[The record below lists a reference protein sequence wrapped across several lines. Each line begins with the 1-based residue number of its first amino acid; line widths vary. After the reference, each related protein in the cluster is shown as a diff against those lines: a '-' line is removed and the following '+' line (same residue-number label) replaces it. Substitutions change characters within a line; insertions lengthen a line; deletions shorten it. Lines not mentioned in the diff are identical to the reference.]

1 MPSKLPLNVVFFGTD
16 EFSIPILHKL
26 ASCAQRIHM
35 VSAGGKRPR
44 GRDPISLPAAATEA
58 KRIGIECIV
67 LKKGWDGFQLKPD
80 DHLAVSASFGRFI
93 PESILGQLVHG
104 GINIHPS
111 FLPKYR
117 GASPI
122 YSTILHD
129 DTEAGVTIQRMDTT
143 EFDRGR
149 ALAQG
154 ILPLHGDEHYNDL
167 RDKLAKGASSML
179 NSVLQQSLYK
189 RSNSRPDLEPTVY
202 GTLTDLGKYQQS
214 ESAFPIPT
222 ASWARK
228 ISPESARIIWE
239 SMTSRQIYN
248 ITRAFEHAWTLIND
262 KKIFLYNLMPLQQW
276 LNQSKADVSNDNCDW
291 NQMQPGQFTL
301 FKKKFFIIKTLD
313 SAIVVVGGVQRQ
325 SGSFVSALEWVRTY
339 NSGKGGTFITDL

>member
-1 MPSKLPLNVVFFGTD
+1 MPSKLPLNIVFFGTD

-44 GRDPISLPAAATEA
+44 GRDPISLPSAAKEA
-58 KRIGIECIV
+58 KKIGIECVV

-93 PESILGQLVHG
+93 PESILGRLVYG

-122 YSTILHD
+122 YSTILKD
-129 DTEAGVTIQRMDTT
+129 DTQAGVTIQRMDTR
-143 EFDRGR
+143 EFDKGK

-154 ILPLHGDEHYNDL
+154 VLSLHGDEHYNNL

-179 NSVLQQSLYK
+179 DSVLQQALYK
-189 RSNSRPDLEPTVY
+189 RSNPNPELEPTIY
-202 GTLTDLGKYQQS
+202 GILTDTGEFQRS
-214 ESAFPIPT
+214 ESALPIPA
-222 ASWARK
+222 ASWAGK
-228 ISPESARIIWE
+228 ISPESARINWE

-248 ITRAFEHAWTLIND
+248 ITRAFEHAWTTING
-262 KKIFLYNLMPLQQW
+262 KKVFLYNLMPLQQW
-276 LNQSKADVSNDNCDW
+276 LSQFRVDVSNDINDW
-291 NQMQPGQFTL
+291 KQMQPGQFFL
-301 FKKKFFIIKTLD
+301 FKKNLFIIKTLD
-313 SAIVVVGGVQRQ
+313 SAIVVMGGVQRQ
-325 SGSFVSALEWVRTY
+325 TGSLVPAIEWVRTF
-339 NSGKGGTFITDL
+339 NSGKGGVFTTGL